1 MSSSS
6 TTVITSA
13 SIDERERTAITRS
26 GSLSAGSWR
35 VISTIYCL
43 FEAILNKKCRI
54 VQFYS

>member
-13 SIDERERTAITRS
+13 SVDERERTAITRS

-35 VISTIYCL
+35 VRSTIYCL